1 MWNVG
6 VSQMQHINP
15 KTVQLMNNLFS
26 LLDIIL
32 TFPVHSHQLIL
43 TAKREVADTGYGVFV
58 VMISCKRLVVFY
70 LGAEQ
75 FLYKT

>member
-1 MWNVG
+1 
-6 VSQMQHINP
+6 MQHINP

-43 TAKREVADTGYGVFV
+43 TAKREVADTGCVCGYD
-58 VMISCKRLVVFY
+58 
-70 LGAEQ
+70 
-75 FLYKT
+75 FL

>member
-26 LLDIIL
+26 LLDI
-32 TFPVHSHQLIL
+32 TFPVHS
-43 TAKREVADTGYGVFV
+43 ANFNCKEGSSGYWL
-58 VMISCKRLVVFY
+58 CLW
-70 LGAEQ
+70 L
-75 FLYKT
+75 

>member
-26 LLDIIL
+26 LLDI

-43 TAKREVADTGYGVFV
+43 TAKREVADTGCVCGYD
-58 VMISCKRLVVFY
+58 
-70 LGAEQ
+70 
-75 FLYKT
+75 FL